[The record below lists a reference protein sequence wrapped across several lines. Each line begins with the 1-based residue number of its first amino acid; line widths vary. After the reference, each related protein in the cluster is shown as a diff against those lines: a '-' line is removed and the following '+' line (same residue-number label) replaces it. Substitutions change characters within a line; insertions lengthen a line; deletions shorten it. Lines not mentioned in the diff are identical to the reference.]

1 MIFGRFISHLTI
13 YRGFDTLPAQVFPE
27 SSGLKMA
34 ESDSKLTVLVADDSA
49 IFRQL
54 VEHSLSRKSYSLLLA
69 KSGREAIELFAKYN
83 PPLVIVDWMMPDLT
97 GIEICRHIRRAQ
109 ESYTY
114 IVILTAMSQKAK
126 LVEGLS
132 AGADDFLTKPFD
144 SDELLARVDV
154 GTRVVLLHRELEAKN
169 RLLEE
174 LAVTD
179 TLTNLPNRRGI
190 EGWATRQLSGA
201 ARYGFTFWL
210 VMADL
215 DEFKTVNDRFGHQA
229 GDKVL
234 VAFAE
239 LLRRNTR
246 KSDICGRTG
255 GEEFLFILTH
265 STRENAFMVVER
277 IRAELSQI
285 VFELGGQSVSV
296 TASFG
301 IAEYKQNVDQTLDE
315 LVREADV
322 ALYEAKGA
330 GRNCVKISAS

>member
-1 MIFGRFISHLTI
+1 
-13 YRGFDTLPAQVFPE
+13 
-27 SSGLKMA
+27 MA
-34 ESDSKLTVLVADDSA
+34 ASDSKLTVLVADDSA

-69 KSGREAIELFAKYN
+69 KSGREAIELFAKHN
-83 PPLVIVDWMMPDLT
+83 PPLVIVDWVMPDLT

-109 ESYTY
+109 KSYTY

-234 VAFAE
+234 VAFAD

-265 STRENAFMVVER
+265 STRENALMVVER
-277 IRAELSQI
+277 IRTELSQI
-285 VFELGGQSVSV
+285 IFELAGQSISV

-301 IAEYKQNVDQTLDE
+301 IAEYKQNMEQTLDE
-315 LVREADV
+315 LVKAADV
-322 ALYEAKGA
+322 ALYEAKAA
-330 GRNCVKISAS
+330 GRNCVKTSAT

>member
-1 MIFGRFISHLTI
+1 
-13 YRGFDTLPAQVFPE
+13 
-27 SSGLKMA
+27 MA

-54 VEHSLSRKSYSLLLA
+54 VEHSLSRKNYSLLIA
-69 KSGREAIELFAKYN
+69 KSGHEAIELFAKYD
-83 PPLVIVDWMMPDLT
+83 PPLVIVDWVMPDLT
-97 GIEICRHIRRAQ
+97 GLEICRHIRRAQ
-109 ESYTY
+109 RSYTY
-114 IVILTAMSQKAK
+114 VVILTAISQKAK
-126 LVEGLS
+126 LVQGLA

-154 GTRVVLLHRELEAKN
+154 GTRVVRLHRELEAKN

-179 TLTNLPNRRGI
+179 TLTSLPNRRGI
-190 EGWATRQLSGA
+190 ESWASRQLSGA
-201 ARYGFTFWL
+201 ARYGFTFWV

-215 DEFKTVNDRFGHQA
+215 DAFKSVNDRFGHQA

-234 VAFAE
+234 VAFAD

-265 STRENAFMVVER
+265 STRDNAFMVVDR
-277 IRAELSQI
+277 IRTDFSQI
-285 VFELGGQSVSV
+285 IFQLSGQSISV

-301 IAEYKQNVDQTLDE
+301 LAEYKQSLDQTLDE

-322 ALYEAKGA
+322 ALYEAKGR
-330 GRNCVKISAS
+330 GRNCVRISGS

>member
-1 MIFGRFISHLTI
+1 VPGRFISHLTI
-13 YRGFDTLPAQVFPE
+13 YRGFDTLPAQAFPE
-27 SSGLKMA
+27 SLGLKMA

-69 KSGREAIELFAKYN
+69 KSGREAIELFTKYD

-97 GIEICRHIRRAQ
+97 GLEICRHIRRAQ
-109 ESYTY
+109 KSYTY

-215 DEFKTVNDRFGHQA
+215 DAFKTVNDRFGHQA

-277 IRAELSQI
+277 IRSELSQI
-285 VFELGGQSVSV
+285 IFELAGQSISV

-301 IAEYKQNVDQTLDE
+301 IAEYKQNLDQTLDE
-315 LVREADV
+315 LVGEADV
-322 ALYEAKGA
+322 ALYEAKGT
-330 GRNCVKISAS
+330 GRNCVRISGS